1 MSVNNNYTGED
12 CVMEVKKNI
21 MAVINTTELTFN
33 FENQDY
39 ETYTMRE
46 QLRKNRIFDTYNPIS
61 FYAKILG
68 FYNQSENSEQ
78 YSFSDIYNI
87 LILFRSTYNISKYNQ
102 VYIGIPDETKVSHE
116 KLISCYNTL
125 NEFVALALSIALDY
139 SFDTLNGQ
147 NDNFL
152 SLHTN
157 LYRLESLKTLTLN
170 KYIEK
175 ILAYLNDILI
185 NMRKNANSNKTNL
198 FFLILGE
205 KSLRHFKYVDKPEIV
220 AECVIKCNNTI
231 KAEFEN
237 WNKSELL
244 KSEEILISNYSIK
257 KLQEKLKAE
266 KEAKEKK
273 YNSLLKEF
281 NKIKTEYDVIQFV
294 TENTEKLAS
303 IYAKGY
309 VNPTNMRERTTI
321 VNIGYNPDREDKE
334 WDCHSRDYISND
346 DYCGWDDD
354 MARRYLAGAW
364 YETFTTETKLD
375 ITIDSLSFSKE
386 FKQN

>member
-1 MSVNNNYTGED
+1 MTVL
-12 CVMEVKKNI
+12 
-21 MAVINTTELTFN
+21 NTTELTFC

-39 ETYTMRE
+39 GNYTIRE
-46 QLRKNRIFDTYNPIS
+46 QLRKNHILDRYNPIS
-61 FYAKILG
+61 FYAKIIN
-68 FYNQSENSEQ
+68 FYNQSENTEQ

-87 LILFRSTYNISKYNQ
+87 LNIFRSNYDISKYNQ
-102 VYIGIPDETKVSHE
+102 VYIGTPDAREITHE
-116 KLISCYNTL
+116 KLVSCYNILT
-125 NEFVALALSIALDY
+125 EFVSLALSIALDY
-139 SFDTLNGQ
+139 SFDTLGGQ
-147 NDNFL
+147 NNNFL

-175 ILAYLNDILI
+175 ILAYLNDIII

-205 KSLRHFKYVDKPEIV
+205 KSLQHFKYVDMPEIV

-231 KAEFEN
+231 KGEFEN

-244 KSEEILISNYSIK
+244 KSEKILISNYSIK
-257 KLQEKLKAE
+257 KLQAKLKAE

-273 YNSLLKEF
+273 YNELLKEF
-281 NKIKTEYDVIQFV
+281 NKIKTEYQVIKFIM
-294 TENTEKLAS
+294 ENTEKSAS
-303 IYAKGY
+303 IYAKGHVVPLY
-309 VNPTNMRERTTI
+309 TPERTTI
-321 VNIGYNPDREDKE
+321 VNISYNPDREDKE
-334 WDCHSRDYISND
+334 WTCHSRDYISND

-364 YETFTTETKLD
+364 YLTFTTETKLSVTVD
-375 ITIDSLSFSKE
+375 GLTFEKE
-386 FKQN
+386 YKS

>member
-1 MSVNNNYTGED
+1 
-12 CVMEVKKNI
+12 
-21 MAVINTTELTFN
+21 MAVVDTTELTFN

-39 ETYTMRE
+39 GNYTIRE
-46 QLRKNRIFDTYNPIS
+46 QLRKNRIFDTYNPIP

-68 FYNQSENSEQ
+68 YYNQSENSEQ

-87 LILFRSTYNISKYNQ
+87 LNIFRSTYNISKYNQ
-102 VYIGIPDETKVSHE
+102 VYIGIPDERKITHE
-116 KLISCYNTL
+116 KLVSCYNIL
-125 NEFVALALSIALDY
+125 NEFVSLALSIALDY

-147 NDNFL
+147 NNNFL
-152 SLHTN
+152 SMTTRLH
-157 LYRLESLKTLTLN
+157 RLEYLKTVNLDR
-170 KYIEK
+170 YIEK
-175 ILAYLNDILI
+175 LSLYLNDII
-185 NMRKNANSNKTNL
+185 SIMQKNPNSNKTNL
-198 FFLILGE
+198 FFLFIGGRALND
-205 KSLRHFKYVDKPEIV
+205 FKYVDMPEIV

-273 YNSLLKEF
+273 YNSLLKKF
-281 NKIKTEYDVIQFV
+281 NKIKTERNVIQFV
-294 TENTEKLAS
+294 MENTEKSAS
-303 IYAKGY
+303 IYAKGHVVPLY
-309 VNPTNMRERTTI
+309 TPERTTI
-321 VNIGYNPDREDKE
+321 VNISYNPDREDKE

-364 YETFTTETKLD
+364 YQTFTTETKLN
-375 ITIDSLSFSKE
+375 IIIDGLSFEKE
-386 FKQN
+386 YKS

>member
-1 MSVNNNYTGED
+1 
-12 CVMEVKKNI
+12 MEVKIII

-39 ETYTMRE
+39 GTYTMRE

-87 LILFRSTYNISKYNQ
+87 LNLFRSNYEISKYNQ
-102 VYIGIPDETKVSHE
+102 VYIGIPDERKITHE
-116 KLISCYNTL
+116 KLVSCYNTL
-125 NEFVALALSIALDY
+125 NEFVSLALSIALDY

-175 ILAYLNDILI
+175 ILAYLNDIII

-205 KSLRHFKYVDKPEIV
+205 KSLQHFKYVDKPEIV
-220 AECVIKCNNTI
+220 AECVINCNNTI

-237 WNKSELL
+237 WNKSKLL

-257 KLQEKLKAE
+257 KLQAKLKAE

-281 NKIKTEYDVIQFV
+281 NKIKTEFNVIQFV
-294 TENTEKLAS
+294 MENTEKSAS

-309 VNPTNMRERTTI
+309 VNPTNMPERTTI

-334 WDCHSRDYISND
+334 WDCHSRDYRSND
-346 DYCGWDDD
+346 DYCGSDED

-364 YETFTTETKLD
+364 YETFTTETKLN
-375 ITIDSLSFSKE
+375 IIIDGLSFKKE
-386 FKQN
+386 YKS

>member
-1 MSVNNNYTGED
+1 
-12 CVMEVKKNI
+12 MEAKIII
-21 MAVINTTELTFN
+21 MAVINTTELTFT

-39 ETYTMRE
+39 GTYTMRE
-46 QLRKNRIFDTYNPIS
+46 QLRKNRIFNTYNPIS
-61 FYAKILG
+61 FYAKILN

-87 LILFRSTYNISKYNQ
+87 LNIFRSTYNISKYNQ
-102 VYIGIPDETKVSHE
+102 VYIGIPDERKITHE
-116 KLISCYNTL
+116 KLVSCYNTL
-125 NEFVALALSIALDY
+125 NEFVSLALSIALDY

-175 ILAYLNDILI
+175 ILAYLNDIII

-205 KSLRHFKYVDKPEIV
+205 KSLQHFKYVDKPEIV
-220 AECVIKCNNTI
+220 AECVINCNNTI

-294 TENTEKLAS
+294 MENTEKSAS

-364 YETFTTETKLD
+364 YQTFTTETKLN
-375 ITIDSLSFSKE
+375 IIIDGLSFEKE
-386 FKQN
+386 YKS

>member
-1 MSVNNNYTGED
+1 
-12 CVMEVKKNI
+12 MEAKNI
-21 MAVINTTELTFN
+21 MAVINTTELTFT

-39 ETYTMRE
+39 GTYTMRE

-61 FYAKILG
+61 FYAKIIG
-68 FYNQSENSEQ
+68 FYNQYENSEQ

-87 LILFRSTYNISKYNQ
+87 LNIFRSTYNISKYNQ
-102 VYIGIPDETKVSHE
+102 VYIGIPDERKITHE
-116 KLISCYNTL
+116 KLVSCYNTL
-125 NEFVALALSIALDY
+125 SEFVSLALSIALDY

-147 NDNFL
+147 NNNFL
-152 SLHTN
+152 SLDTE
-157 LYRLESLKTLTLN
+157 LYRLKALKTVNLDR
-170 KYIEK
+170 YIE
-175 ILAYLNDILI
+175 ILSMYLNGIKSE
-185 NMRKNANSNKTNL
+185 MQKNANSNKTNL
-198 FFLILGE
+198 FFLIIGYKALQ
-205 KSLRHFKYVDKPEIV
+205 HFKYVDMPEIV

-244 KSEEILISNYSIK
+244 KSEKILISNYSIK
-257 KLQEKLKAE
+257 KLQAKLKAE

-294 TENTEKLAS
+294 MENTEKSAS
-303 IYAKGY
+303 IYAKGHVVPLY
-309 VNPTNMRERTTI
+309 TPERTTI
-321 VNIGYNPDREDKE
+321 VNISYNPDREDKE

-364 YETFTTETKLD
+364 YLTFTTETKLN
-375 ITIDSLSFSKE
+375 IIIDGLSFEKE
-386 FKQN
+386 YKS

>member
-1 MSVNNNYTGED
+1 
-12 CVMEVKKNI
+12 MEAKNI
-21 MAVINTTELTFN
+21 MAVINTTELTFT

-39 ETYTMRE
+39 GTYTMRE

-61 FYAKILG
+61 FYAKIIG
-68 FYNQSENSEQ
+68 FYNQYENSEQ

-87 LILFRSTYNISKYNQ
+87 LNIFRSTYNISKYNQ

-116 KLISCYNTL
+116 KLVSCYNTL
-125 NEFVALALSIALDY
+125 NEFVSLALSIALDY

-147 NDNFL
+147 NNNFL
-152 SLHTN
+152 SLYTE
-157 LYRLESLKTLTLN
+157 LYRLKALKTVNLDR
-170 KYIEK
+170 YIE
-175 ILAYLNDILI
+175 ILSMYLNGIKSE
-185 NMRKNANSNKTNL
+185 MQKNANSNKTNL
-198 FFLILGE
+198 FFLIIGYKALQ
-205 KSLRHFKYVDKPEIV
+205 HFKYVDMPEIV

-244 KSEEILISNYSIK
+244 KSEKILISNYSIK
-257 KLQEKLKAE
+257 KLQAKLKAE

-294 TENTEKLAS
+294 MENTEKSAS
-303 IYAKGY
+303 IYAKGHVVPLY
-309 VNPTNMRERTTI
+309 TPERTTI
-321 VNIGYNPDREDKE
+321 VNISYNPDREDKE

-364 YETFTTETKLD
+364 YETFTTETKLN
-375 ITIDSLSFSKE
+375 IIIDGLSFEKE
-386 FKQN
+386 YKS

>member
-1 MSVNNNYTGED
+1 
-12 CVMEVKKNI
+12 
-21 MAVINTTELTFN
+21 MAVTDTTELTFN
-33 FENQDY
+33 FENQNY
-39 ETYTMRE
+39 GTYTMRE

-78 YSFSDIYNI
+78 YSFLDIYNI

-125 NEFVALALSIALDY
+125 TEFVSLALSIALDY

-147 NDNFL
+147 NNNFL
-152 SLHTN
+152 SMTTRLH
-157 LYRLESLKTLTLN
+157 RLEYLKTVNLN
-170 KYIEK
+170 RYIEK
-175 ILAYLNDILI
+175 LSLYLNDII
-185 NMRKNANSNKTNL
+185 NIMQKNPNSNKTNL
-198 FFLILGE
+198 FFLFIGGRALND
-205 KSLRHFKYVDKPEIV
+205 FKYVDMPEIV
-220 AECVIKCNNTI
+220 AECVIKCNDTI

-257 KLQEKLKAE
+257 KLQVKLKAE

-294 TENTEKLAS
+294 MENTEKSAS
-303 IYAKGY
+303 IYAKGHVVPLY
-309 VNPTNMRERTTI
+309 TPERTTI
-321 VNIGYNPDREDKE
+321 VSIGYNPDREDKE
-334 WDCHSRDYISND
+334 WDCHSRDYRSND

>member
-1 MSVNNNYTGED
+1 
-12 CVMEVKKNI
+12 

-39 ETYTMRE
+39 GTYTMRE
-46 QLRKNRIFDTYNPIS
+46 QLREQRIFRYYNPIS

-87 LILFRSTYNISKYNQ
+87 LNLFRSIYNISKYNQ
-102 VYIGIPDETKVSHE
+102 VYIGIPDETKVTHE
-116 KLISCYNTL
+116 KLVSCYNTL
-125 NEFVALALSIALDY
+125 GEFVSLALSIALDY

-147 NDNFL
+147 NNNFL
-152 SLHTN
+152 SLDTE
-157 LYRLESLKTLTLN
+157 LYRLKALKTVNLDR
-170 KYIEK
+170 YIE
-175 ILAYLNDILI
+175 ILSMYLNGIKSE
-185 NMRKNANSNKTNL
+185 MQKNANSNKTNL
-198 FFLILGE
+198 FFLIIGYKALQ
-205 KSLRHFKYVDKPEIV
+205 HFKYVDMPEIV

-244 KSEEILISNYSIK
+244 KSEKILISNYSIK
-257 KLQEKLKAE
+257 KLQAKLKAE

-294 TENTEKLAS
+294 MENTEKSAS
-303 IYAKGY
+303 IYAKGHVVPLY
-309 VNPTNMRERTTI
+309 TPERTTI
-321 VNIGYNPDREDKE
+321 VNISYNPDREDKE

-364 YETFTTETKLD
+364 YLTFTTETKLN
-375 ITIDSLSFSKE
+375 IIIDGLSFEKE
-386 FKQN
+386 YKS

>member
-1 MSVNNNYTGED
+1 
-12 CVMEVKKNI
+12 
-21 MAVINTTELTFN
+21 MAVINTTELTFT

-39 ETYTMRE
+39 GTYTMRE
-46 QLRKNRIFDTYNPIS
+46 QLRKNRIFDTYNPIP
-61 FYAKILG
+61 FYAKILN

-87 LILFRSTYNISKYNQ
+87 LNLFRSTYNISKYNQ
-102 VYIGIPDETKVSHE
+102 VYIGIPDERKITHE
-116 KLISCYNTL
+116 KLVSCYNTL
-125 NEFVALALSIALDY
+125 NKFVSLALSIALDY

-147 NDNFL
+147 NNNFL
-152 SLHTN
+152 SLDTE
-157 LYRLESLKTLTLN
+157 LYRLKALKTVNLDR
-170 KYIEK
+170 YIE
-175 ILAYLNDILI
+175 ILSMYLNGIKSE
-185 NMRKNANSNKTNL
+185 MQKNANSNKTNL
-198 FFLILGE
+198 FFLIVGYKALQ
-205 KSLRHFKYVDKPEIV
+205 HFKYVDMPEIV

-244 KSEEILISNYSIK
+244 KSEKILISNYSIK
-257 KLQEKLKAE
+257 KLQAKLKAE

-294 TENTEKLAS
+294 MENTEKSAS

-321 VNIGYNPDREDKE
+321 VNIGYNPDRENKE

-364 YETFTTETKLD
+364 YETFTTETKLN
-375 ITIDSLSFSKE
+375 IIIDGLSFEKE
-386 FKQN
+386 YKS

>member
-1 MSVNNNYTGED
+1 
-12 CVMEVKKNI
+12 MEVKKII
-21 MAVINTTELTFN
+21 MAVTDTTELTFN

-39 ETYTMRE
+39 GTYTIRE
-46 QLRKNRIFDTYNPIS
+46 QLREKRIFRYYNPIS

-68 FYNQSENSEQ
+68 YYNQSENSEQ

-87 LILFRSTYNISKYNQ
+87 LNIFRSNYDISKYNQ
-102 VYIGIPDETKVSHE
+102 VYIGIPDERKVTHE
-116 KLISCYNTL
+116 KLVSCYNTL
-125 NEFVALALSIALDY
+125 SEFVSLALSIALDY

-147 NDNFL
+147 NNNFL
-152 SLHTN
+152 SMTTRLH
-157 LYRLESLKTLTLN
+157 RLEYLKTVSLDR
-170 KYIEK
+170 YIEK
-175 ILAYLNDILI
+175 LSLYLNDII
-185 NMRKNANSNKTNL
+185 SIMQKNPNSNKTNL
-198 FFLILGE
+198 FFLFIGGRALND
-205 KSLRHFKYVDKPEIV
+205 FKYVNMSEIV

-273 YNSLLKEF
+273 YNSLLKKF
-281 NKIKTEYDVIQFV
+281 NKIKTERNVIQFV
-294 TENTEKLAS
+294 MENTKKSAS

-321 VNIGYNPDREDKE
+321 VNISYNPDREDKE
-334 WDCHSRDYISND
+334 WNCHSRDYRSND

-364 YETFTTETKLD
+364 YETFTTETKLN
-375 ITIDSLSFSKE
+375 IIIDGLSFEKE
-386 FKQN
+386 YKS